1 MTGRKAQVKR
11 CPFNSAPAA
20 AAELN
25 AVSYFL
31 QVIILVIRIIRVIF
45 LVIRIIHVSRIN
57 SFIILVIVT
66 VSILIL
72 FCVTSII
79 RRSWC
84 NISSKFLLI
93 VEGIIVC
100 CTGSQYQCSL
110 SVAVAVAIAAVLQ

>member
-31 QVIILVIRIIRVIF
+31 QVIILVIRIIRVII

-72 FCVTSII
+72 FCVTFII

-84 NISSKFLLI
+84 NISSKQVPSFYL
-93 VEGIIVC
+93 
-100 CTGSQYQCSL
+100 
-110 SVAVAVAIAAVLQ
+110 

>member
-31 QVIILVIRIIRVIF
+31 QVIILVIDIIQVIIRVIIF
-45 LVIRIIHVSRIN
+45 VIRIIHVSRIS
-57 SFIILVIVT
+57 SFIILVIVP

-84 NISSKFLLI
+84 NISSKQVPSFYL
-93 VEGIIVC
+93 
-100 CTGSQYQCSL
+100 
-110 SVAVAVAIAAVLQ
+110 